1 MNRDVVV
8 PYKFLGCS
16 IDDCELFNYP
26 RRTEGFLALCSENKD
41 ERETFHSLLVNTSK
55 FDPADA

>member
-26 RRTEGFLALCSENKD
+26 RGTEGFLTLCSEHKMG
-41 ERETFHSLLVNTSK
+41 VNVPFITSK
-55 FDPADA
+55 YI